1 MRTDLAFGK
10 NVFTEGF
17 VPSAKSYGKYENNTG
32 ISITDGTVGDPEK
45 PYGGGWLHFYRGVG
59 RRISIDLGE
68 VCEVEGI
75 EISFIHARNMGIYCP
90 ERVDMLVSEN
100 GMDYYRAG
108 SIAAPYPASFGETAR
123 AVYRFSAQK
132 PIAARYV
139 AAEFF
144 VEVHAFCGNFRVY
157 GSTESGID
165 LTPAALCGE
174 TVTPIPDKGFCPRE
188 ALGGVYDIPLIYYGN
203 PKYDHLITAES
214 LLPYV
219 GYIKDGV
226 IADRMFD
233 GLIFLPAQGSCP
245 SGASAYYG
253 GGVSTLD
260 DAYAVADAFFAPD
273 GCLNSLASAVARVND
288 ALGGEKPFPVYL
300 TAPVPQCSADDYGDI
315 NGDGISEKLL
325 TTEDRVAAY
334 RLFVDTVTAR
344 FAAEA
349 PDTVRLGGFFWATE
363 SLSREYAD
371 EEVIFAEEC
380 VKYLHSRGLKCI
392 FIPYYQAGGCEKA
405 LDVGFDAVTMQ
416 PNLTF
421 NDTLATDPCGAM
433 EDFTDICRKMGF
445 GAEVEIHQG
454 VKNPKTAEKY
464 LALFYEYLRAC
475 IKTGMM
481 CETVH
486 TYYQVATPGVFS
498 DCAYSAEPSLRRVY
512 DMLYRFVRGTLTVSE
527 LDGTP
532 EDANPET
539 EIKAETANS
548 EPERESEPETE
559 NAAAPEPEAP
569 ARGGE
574 SPEEWEK
581 RPAAPTRKKH
591 GGAHPRGI
599 DKKKAALALAGAAA
613 AVYIIGRML
622 KGRK

>member
-1 MRTDLAFGK
+1 MNNTDLALGRA
-10 NVFTEGF
+10 VLAEGF

-32 ISITDGTVGDPEK
+32 ISITDGTTGDPEK
-45 PYGGGWLHFYRGVG
+45 PYGGGWMHFYRGVG
-59 RRISIDLGE
+59 RRISVDLGE
-68 VCEVEGI
+68 VCDVDNI
-75 EISFIHARNMGIYCP
+75 EISFIHARKMGIYCP
-90 ERVDMLVSEN
+90 ERVDILVSEN
-100 GMDYYRAG
+100 GTDYYLAG
-108 SIAAPYPASFGETAR
+108 SIAAPYPASFGEPAR

-157 GSTESGID
+157 GSTGCTAGR
-165 LTPAALCGE
+165 TPAQLCLPA
-174 TVTPIPDKGFCPRE
+174 VKPAPDKGFCPRG

-203 PKYDHLITAES
+203 PKYDPLITPES

-253 GGVSTLD
+253 GNTATLD
-260 DAYAVADAFFAPD
+260 DAFALLDAFFAPE
-273 GCLNSLASAVARVND
+273 GCLHSLASAVAQVNA
-288 ALGGEKPFPVYL
+288 ALGGRGERPFAVYL
-300 TAPVPQCSADDYGDI
+300 TAPVPQCSGGDYGDI
-315 NGDGISEKLL
+315 NGDGIAEKLL

-334 RLFVDTVTAR
+334 RVFVDAASAR

-349 PDTVRLGGFFWATE
+349 PEGVRLGGFFWATE
-363 SLSREYAD
+363 SISREYAD
-371 EEVIFAEEC
+371 DEAEFAAEC
-380 VKYLHSRGLKCI
+380 VKYIHSRGLKCI

-454 VKNPKTAEKY
+454 VKNPKTAGKY
-464 LALFYEYLRAC
+464 LALFYEYLRSC
-475 IKTGMM
+475 VKSGMM
-481 CETVH
+481 RETVH

-498 DCAYSAEPSLRRVY
+498 DCAYSGEPSLRQVY
-512 DMLYRFVRGTLTVSE
+512 DMLYRFAHGTLTLGE
-527 LDGTP
+527 LDMIP
-532 EDANPET
+532 
-539 EIKAETANS
+539 
-548 EPERESEPETE
+548 E
-559 NAAAPEPEAP
+559 NAAPEAEPEPEPEPEPEAP
-569 ARGGE
+569 ACRE
-574 SPEEWEK
+574 KIPEVRKK
-581 RPAAPTRKKH
+581 RPAERGGKKH
-591 GGAHPRGI
+591 GGAHRYGI
-599 DKKKAALALAGAAA
+599 DKKKALALAGAAA